1 MSLAKNSVIGC
12 CFGVCGWNI
21 TNKNIMKCAYDYKQN
36 YAWDNLSLAMFANNF
51 IMIFHFPKGSS
62 RIIWIVFF
70 VLL

>member
-1 MSLAKNSVIGC
+1 
-12 CFGVCGWNI
+12 
-21 TNKNIMKCAYDYKQN
+21 MKCAYDYKQN